1 MQFICTKLRKSAE
14 LGNELKQKCGEWR
27 EAMEKR
33 EAQDITS
40 FTTSIMRIESI
51 LAHQIYPGR
60 EHGDKKKDDFPTG
73 MEGKVVSEIYALV

>member
-27 EAMEKR
+27 EAMEKQ

-40 FTTSIMRIESI
+40 FTISSQVNLFSLDVKTENNRDFTIDAVM
-51 LAHQIYPGR
+51 
-60 EHGDKKKDDFPTG
+60 KD
-73 MEGKVVSEIYALV
+73 MV